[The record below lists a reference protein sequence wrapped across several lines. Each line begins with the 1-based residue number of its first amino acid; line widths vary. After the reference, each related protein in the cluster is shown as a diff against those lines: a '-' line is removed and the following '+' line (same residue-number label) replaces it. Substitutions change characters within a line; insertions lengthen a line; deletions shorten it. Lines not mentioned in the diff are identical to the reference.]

1 MSTTPIIV
9 TWHQAL
15 VVAGSADSDSVWQQD
30 QLLTE
35 WIGNR
40 SFRVVELGNRSYES
54 IANLED
60 LPSVDIVIIKEKSN
74 DQS

>member
-1 MSTTPIIV
+1 MSTTPIVV

-40 SFRVVELGNRSYES
+40 SVRVIEIKNHAYEL
-54 IANLED
+54 IANIED
-60 LPSVDIVIIKEKSN
+60 LPAVDIVIIKEKSN

>member
-1 MSTTPIIV
+1 MSTTPIVV

-40 SFRVVELGNRSYES
+40 SVRVIEIKNHAYES
-54 IANLED
+54 IANIED
-60 LPSVDIVIIKEKSN
+60 LPTVDIVIIKEKSN

>member
-1 MSTTPIIV
+1 MSTTPTVI

-15 VVAGSADSDSVWQQD
+15 LFAGSAESDSVWQQD

-40 SFRVVELGNRSYES
+40 SVRVIELTNHAYES
-54 IANLED
+54 VASLED
-60 LPSVDIVIIKEKSN
+60 LPEVDIVIIKEKSN

>member
-1 MSTTPIIV
+1 MSTTPIVV

-15 VVAGSADSDSVWQQD
+15 VSAGSADSDSVWQQD

-40 SFRVVELGNRSYES
+40 SVRVVELGNRSYES

>member
-1 MSTTPIIV
+1 MSTTPIVV

-15 VVAGSADSDSVWQQD
+15 LHAGSADSDSVWQQD
-30 QLLTE
+30 ELLTE

-40 SFRVVELGNRSYES
+40 SVRVIEIKNHAYES
-54 IANLED
+54 IANIED
-60 LPSVDIVIIKEKSN
+60 LPTVDIVIIKEKSN

>member
-1 MSTTPIIV
+1 MSTTPTVI

-15 VVAGSADSDSVWQQD
+15 LSAGSAESDSVWQQD

-40 SFRVVELGNRSYES
+40 SVRVIEIKNHAYES
-54 IANLED
+54 IASIED

>member
-1 MSTTPIIV
+1 MPTTPTVI

-15 VVAGSADSDSVWQQD
+15 LSAGSAESDSVWQQD

-40 SFRVVELGNRSYES
+40 SVRVIEIHNHAYES
-54 IANLED
+54 IANIED
-60 LPSVDIVIIKEKSN
+60 LPDVDIVIIKEKSN

>member
-1 MSTTPIIV
+1 MSTTPTVI

-15 VVAGSADSDSVWQQD
+15 VAAGSADSDSVWQQD

-40 SFRVVELGNRSYES
+40 SVRVIEIKNHAYES
-54 IANLED
+54 IANIED
-60 LPSVDIVIIKEKSN
+60 LPLVDIVIIKEKSN

>member
-1 MSTTPIIV
+1 MSTTPIVV

-15 VVAGSADSDSVWQQD
+15 VGAGSADSDSVWQQD

-40 SFRVVELGNRSYES
+40 SVRVIEIKNHAYEL
-54 IANLED
+54 IANIED
-60 LPSVDIVIIKEKSN
+60 LPAVDIVIIKEKSN

>member
-1 MSTTPIIV
+1 MSTTPIVI

-15 VVAGSADSDSVWQQD
+15 LSAGSAESDSVWQQD

-35 WIGNR
+35 WIGDR
-40 SFRVVELGNRSYES
+40 SVRVVELGNRSYES

-60 LPSVDIVIIKEKSN
+60 LPPVDIVIIKEKSN

>member
-1 MSTTPIIV
+1 MSTTPIVV

-15 VVAGSADSDSVWQQD
+15 VSAGSADSDSVWQQD

-40 SFRVVELGNRSYES
+40 SVRVVEMGNRSYES

-60 LPSVDIVIIKEKSN
+60 LPQVDIVIIKEKLN

>member
-1 MSTTPIIV
+1 MSTTPTVI

-15 VVAGSADSDSVWQQD
+15 LSAGSAESDSVWQQD

-40 SFRVVELGNRSYES
+40 SVRVIEIKNHAYES
-54 IANLED
+54 IANIED
-60 LPSVDIVIIKEKSN
+60 LPPVDIVIIKEKSN

>member
-1 MSTTPIIV
+1 MPTTPTVI

-15 VVAGSADSDSVWQQD
+15 LSAGSAESDSVWQQD

-40 SFRVVELGNRSYES
+40 SVRVIEINNYAYES
-54 IANLED
+54 IANIED
-60 LPSVDIVIIKEKSN
+60 LPEVDVVIIKEKSN

>member
-1 MSTTPIIV
+1 MSTTPIVV

-40 SFRVVELGNRSYES
+40 SVRVIEITNHVYES
-54 IANLED
+54 IVNIED
-60 LPSVDIVIIKEKSN
+60 LPPVDIVIIKEKSN

>member
-1 MSTTPIIV
+1 MPTTPTVI

-15 VVAGSADSDSVWQQD
+15 LSAGSAESDSVWQQD

-40 SFRVVELGNRSYES
+40 SVRVVELGDRSYES
-54 IANLED
+54 IASIED

>member
-1 MSTTPIIV
+1 MSTTPIVV

-15 VVAGSADSDSVWQQD
+15 VVAGSADSDSIWQQD

-40 SFRVVELGNRSYES
+40 SVRVIEIKNHAYES
-54 IANLED
+54 IANIDD
-60 LPSVDIVIIKEKSN
+60 LPPVDIVIIKEKSN

>member
-1 MSTTPIIV
+1 MPTTPTVI

-15 VVAGSADSDSVWQQD
+15 LSAGSAESDSVWQQD

-40 SFRVVELGNRSYES
+40 SVRVIEINNHAYES
-54 IANLED
+54 IVNIED
-60 LPSVDIVIIKEKSN
+60 LPEVDIVIIKEKSN

>member
-1 MSTTPIIV
+1 MPTTPTVI

-15 VVAGSADSDSVWQQD
+15 LSAGSAESDSVWQQD

-40 SFRVVELGNRSYES
+40 SVRVIEINNHAYEA
-54 IANLED
+54 IANIED
-60 LPSVDIVIIKEKSN
+60 LPPVDIVIIKEKSN

>member
-1 MSTTPIIV
+1 MPTTPTVI

-15 VVAGSADSDSVWQQD
+15 LSAGSAESDSVWQQD

-40 SFRVVELGNRSYES
+40 SVRVIEINNHAYEA
-54 IANLED
+54 IANIED

>member
-1 MSTTPIIV
+1 MSTTPTVI

-15 VVAGSADSDSVWQQD
+15 LSAGSAESDSVWQQD

-40 SFRVVELGNRSYES
+40 SVRVIEIKNHAYES
-54 IANLED
+54 IANIED
-60 LPSVDIVIIKEKSN
+60 LPLVDIVIIKEKSN

>member
-1 MSTTPIIV
+1 MSTTPVIL

-15 VVAGSADSDSVWQQD
+15 VAAGSAESDSVWEQD

-35 WIGNR
+35 WIGDR
-40 SFRVVELGNRSYES
+40 SVRVIEINNHAYES
-54 IANLED
+54 IVNIED
-60 LPSVDIVIIKEKSN
+60 LPDVDIVIIKEKAN

>member
-1 MSTTPIIV
+1 MPTTPTVI

-15 VVAGSADSDSVWQQD
+15 LSAGSAESDSVWQQD

-40 SFRVVELGNRSYES
+40 SVRVIELNNHAYES
-54 IANLED
+54 IANIED

>member
-1 MSTTPIIV
+1 MSTTPTVI

-15 VVAGSADSDSVWQQD
+15 VSAGSAESDSVWQQD

-40 SFRVVELGNRSYES
+40 SVRVIEIKNHAYES
-54 IANLED
+54 IANIED
-60 LPSVDIVIIKEKSN
+60 LPPVDIVIIKEKSN

>member
-1 MSTTPIIV
+1 MSTTPTVI

-15 VVAGSADSDSVWQQD
+15 LSAGSAESDSVWQQD

-40 SFRVVELGNRSYES
+40 SVRVIELTNHAYES
-54 IANLED
+54 VASLED
-60 LPSVDIVIIKEKSN
+60 LPEVDIVIIKEKSN

>member
-1 MSTTPIIV
+1 MSTTPIVV

-40 SFRVVELGNRSYES
+40 SVRVIEIKKHAYES
-54 IANLED
+54 IANIED
-60 LPSVDIVIIKEKSN
+60 LPEVDIVIIKEKSN

>member
-1 MSTTPIIV
+1 M
-9 TWHQAL
+9 
-15 VVAGSADSDSVWQQD
+15 VAGSADSDSVWQQD

-40 SFRVVELGNRSYES
+40 SVRVIEIKNHAYEL
-54 IANLED
+54 IANIED
-60 LPSVDIVIIKEKSN
+60 LPAVDIVIIKEKSN

>member
-1 MSTTPIIV
+1 MSTTPIVV

-40 SFRVVELGNRSYES
+40 SVRVIEMTNHVYES
-54 IANLED
+54 IVNIED
-60 LPSVDIVIIKEKSN
+60 LPPVDIVIIKEKSN

>member
-1 MSTTPIIV
+1 MSTTPTVI

-15 VVAGSADSDSVWQQD
+15 LSAGSADSDSVWQQD
-30 QLLTE
+30 ELLTE

-40 SFRVVELGNRSYES
+40 SVRVIEIKNHAYES
-54 IANLED
+54 IANIED
-60 LPSVDIVIIKEKSN
+60 LPPVDIVIIKEKSN

>member
-1 MSTTPIIV
+1 MSTTPTVI

-15 VVAGSADSDSVWQQD
+15 LSAGSAESDSVWQQD
-30 QLLTE
+30 ALLTE

-40 SFRVVELGNRSYES
+40 SVRVVELGDRSYES
-54 IANLED
+54 IASIED

>member
-1 MSTTPIIV
+1 MPTTPTVI

-15 VVAGSADSDSVWQQD
+15 LSAGSAESDSVWQQD

-40 SFRVVELGNRSYES
+40 SVRVIEINNHAYES
-54 IANLED
+54 IANIED
-60 LPSVDIVIIKEKSN
+60 LPPVDIVIIKEKSN

>member
-1 MSTTPIIV
+1 MSTTPTVI

-15 VVAGSADSDSVWQQD
+15 LNAGSAESDSVWLQD

-35 WIGNR
+35 WIGDR
-40 SFRVVELGNRSYES
+40 SVRVVELSNQSYES
-54 IANLED
+54 IVNLED
-60 LPSVDIVIIKEKSN
+60 LPEVDIVIIKEKSN